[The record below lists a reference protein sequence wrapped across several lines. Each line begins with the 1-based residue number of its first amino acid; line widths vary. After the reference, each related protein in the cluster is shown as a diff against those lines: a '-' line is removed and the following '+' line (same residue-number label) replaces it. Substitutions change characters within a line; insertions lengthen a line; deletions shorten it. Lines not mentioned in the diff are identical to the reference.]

1 MGINYRNP
9 KDLLFG
15 IRTIAYIYTNI
26 YIYLCEKPQKQ
37 HILVANGVIVGMV
50 TINCFHGD
58 H

>member
-26 YIYLCEKPQKQ
+26 YLYLCEKPQKQ
-37 HILVANGVIVGMV
+37 HILVANG
-50 TINCFHGD
+50 
-58 H
+58 

>member
-26 YIYLCEKPQKQ
+26 YIYIYVKSHKSN
-37 HILVANGVIVGMV
+37 I
-50 TINCFHGD
+50 
-58 H
+58 

>member
-15 IRTIAYIYTNI
+15 IRTIAYIYIYTNI

-37 HILVANGVIVGMV
+37 HILVANG
-50 TINCFHGD
+50 
-58 H
+58 